1 MFHNYETEK
10 ITRKAGDAAE
20 YIELFCSSVRD
31 RHAGCIQCYS
41 LNVRR
46 YMCRHAWQSRVDDLG
61 WKNRTTCYN
70 CRFSAMSLALRV
82 VFSGRTTLYKTLK
95 SDRTSEIEHRR
106 VMGCKK
112 KYIEMFSSFIEPFSW
127 FIFPCCSSLQLAKVL
142 IVIISQVLFIAESA
156 NNIHTIYC
164 NGHEYNQLGYTQD
177 GPINSEKGLN
187 ALYVGSFC
195 ISWVIRR
202 TVT

>member
-1 MFHNYETEK
+1 MK
-10 ITRKAGDAAE
+10 LRKSLVKPVTRQNISSCSVLPSEIVMQDA
-20 YIELFCSSVRD
+20 FSVTLWTSAD
-31 RHAGCIQCYS
+31 I
-41 LNVRR
+41 
-46 YMCRHAWQSRVDDLG
+46 CRHAWQSRVDDLG

-112 KYIEMFSSFIEPFSW
+112 KYIEMLSSFIEPFSW

-156 NNIHTIYC
+156 NNIQTIYC

-187 ALYVGSFC
+187 ALYVGSSC
-195 ISWVIRR
+195 ISWVIHR